1 MGAPID
7 DNIELAAAIGRVSG
21 AWSLI
26 ESQLM
31 VLFCSL
37 TEVSIGVGAVIFDS
51 FRSTAAQAQILTKLA
66 AISPK
71 SNDRV
76 RDLLK
81 NALGEYA
88 ILAKERNALAH
99 NPLGWTNSERSEIY
113 MMVKSKVI
121 MDDQFPYEAKPL
133 IVAEIV
139 DLKNRINLFQLK
151 IQMVKH
157 LIQPSIFGDDTM
169 GEVAPEAT

>member
-7 DNIELAAAIGRVSG
+7 DDINLAAAIGRVSG

-26 ESQLM
+26 ESQLT

-37 TEVSIGVGAVIFDS
+37 ADVNINIGAIIFNF
-51 FRSTAAQAQILTKLA
+51 FRSTATQAQILTRLA
-66 AISPK
+66 AVSPK

-76 RDLLK
+76 RHLLK

-88 ILAKERNALAH
+88 VLAKERNELAH

-113 MMVKSKVI
+113 TMIKSKVTP
-121 MDDQFPYEAKPL
+121 DDEFPYAMKPL
-133 IVAEIV
+133 IVADIV
-139 DLKNRINLFQLK
+139 NLKTRIDIFQLK
-151 IQMVKH
+151 ILTVLH
-157 LIQPSIFGDDTM
+157 LIQPPIFAAGLTS
-169 GEVAPEAT
+169 EVAPET